1 MKAFVAVSLRKPLVG
16 KLQKISAIY
25 RYASRFF
32 PCFAFAFRFRFPS
45 SKVTSFVRLLICLLF
60 LPDQIQN
67 DGVLRCIEIEKLRL
81 DRSRDLA
88 YVSF

>member
-32 PCFAFAFRFRFPS
+32 SLVRFCVSFSFP
-45 SKVTSFVRLLICLLF
+45 LLQGDLI
-60 LPDQIQN
+60 
-67 DGVLRCIEIEKLRL
+67 
-81 DRSRDLA
+81 RSLA
-88 YVSF
+88 YLLALST